1 MCVTSYEVGESF
13 HMCVTSYEVRK
24 SFHMCV
30 TSYEVGESFHVQHVT
45 ANQPGQN
52 IPSKGCV
59 MVTIK
64 GNHLFKD
71 VNEALSE
78 WKTHMVDLP

>member
-1 MCVTSYEVGESF
+1 MFMARPTEHLEEDSGWTPRCVTSYEVGE
-13 HMCVTSYEVRK
+13 

-52 IPSKGCV
+52 IPQKGV
-59 MVTIK
+59 
-64 GNHLFKD
+64 LWL
-71 VNEALSE
+71 LSRE
-78 WKTHMVDLP
+78 IISLKM